1 MAERKIAESQYE
13 KSEEIER
20 EDGVTVVRWNNKED
34 KTLSHEN
41 YFKGKGQDSVYLG
54 KKEFYIDDNGN
65 KCAREYNGQNELVT
79 EGPVDENGAFIE
91 QAQVRVAANER
102 EAGGAGGPPPPDGPN
117 GPNGPRDPN
126 DPNSGAAAA
135 GSNGPDGPDD
145 PDNDKPGKED
155 GFTFGEHLG
164 EVKDGN
170 LTELE
175 EELWRTAWKNKLLD
189 FDHTEKDPEFPLSQC
204 RPGTI
209 HTIRKDPPIVG
220 MDLESGAKLLNSSN
234 KVCLDHSEDL
244 KESDVMTMVRLGKE
258 KGITSAKIDPSASPE
273 FKRLTYIE
281 MLAQGIAVENAGQ
294 LGFTKEQLEE
304 LQKAAEKKK
313 ETYEKDFQRAEE
325 LDGNYSK
332 LGLENDAE
340 KFEKFEKKD
349 YKKLKEGLTQETT
362 TEREPAAEEQEIL
375 NDVTVERVDKETGI
389 THLET
394 FKNGNVVSDSTF
406 DKNGKALEDK
416 TWDESGK
423 PLSEKTYAE
432 DGINPAKEVV
442 YDYDGD
448 KLTGRVETVYNP
460 DGTHKTTVYDAEGKA
475 VPDKPKEQS
484 QEQTVEPQTTQKT
497 AVQQMENFQKEVAKE
512 AGLKKQEGQEGKD
525 YDAAQVEAG
534 YQGLSDDKKNKL
546 SQKFGTIVLKF
557 CEQYPEQAK
566 ALAEDLKKPENA
578 SFAKKMQTLG
588 NAFNA
593 VKGQEVSGRTKAEKE
608 DLKLR
613 ADIMKSLQSSR
624 GKD

>member
-1 MAERKIAESQYE
+1 MTERKTAEDQYE
-13 KSEEIER
+13 KGEEIER

-65 KCAREYNGQNELVT
+65 RCAREKDADNNVIA
-79 EGPVDENGAFIE
+79 EGPVNEDGEFINKV
-91 QAQVRVAANER
+91 QDNAQVRVAA
-102 EAGGAGGPPPPDGPN
+102 AGGNGPDGPD
-117 GPNGPRDPN
+117 GPGPKGPKGPDDRG
-126 DPNSGAAAA
+126 GAAAGA
-135 GSNGPDGPDD
+135 GSNDPDGPDD
-145 PDNDKPGKED
+145 PDNDKPEKD
-155 GFTFGEHLG
+155 GFTFGENPG

-175 EELWRTAWKNKLLD
+175 EELWRTAWKNKLLN

-209 HTIRKDPPIVG
+209 HTIRKDPPIVS
-220 MDLESGAKLLNSSN
+220 MDLESGSKLLNSSN
-234 KVCLDHSEDL
+234 KVCLDHVGDL

-258 KGITSAKIDPSASPE
+258 KGITSAKIDPGASLE

-281 MLAQGIAVENAGQ
+281 MLAQGIAVENAAQ
-294 LGFTKEQLEE
+294 LGFTKEQLDE
-304 LQKAAEKKK
+304 LQKAAEKKR

-325 LDGNYSK
+325 LDKNYQK

-340 KFEKFEKKD
+340 KFEKFEKDD
-349 YKKLKEGLTQETT
+349 YKKLKEGQTQETT
-362 TEREPAAEEQEIL
+362 TEREPATEEPENL
-375 NDVTVERVDKETGI
+375 NNVTVERVDKETGI

-394 FKNGNVVSDSTF
+394 FKDGKVVSDSTF
-406 DKNGKALEDK
+406 DKSGKALEDK

-423 PLSEKTYAE
+423 PLTEKVYAE
-432 DGINPAKEVV
+432 DGVSVTKEVV

-448 KLTGRVETVYNP
+448 KLTGRVETEYNQ
-460 DGTHKTTVYDAEGKA
+460 DGTQKTTIYDAEGKA
-475 VPDKPKEQS
+475 VPDKGKDKS
-484 QEQTVEPQTTQKT
+484 QGQDGEKATQKT
-497 AVQQMENFQKEVAKE
+497 AVQQMENLQQEFSKET
-512 AGLKKQEGQEGKD
+512 GLKKQESQKD
-525 YDAAQVEAG
+525 EDYAAQVEAG
-534 YQGLSDDKKNKL
+534 YHGLSDDKKDKM
-546 SQKFGTIVLKF
+546 SQKFSKIVLKF

-578 SFAKKMQTLG
+578 SFAKKMQALG
-588 NAFNA
+588 NAFTA
-593 VKGQEVSGRTKAEKE
+593 VKGQEVSGKTKAGKE

-613 ADIMKSLQSSR
+613 ADIMKSLQGGR
-624 GKD
+624 GNG